1 MRLGK
6 QQTLY
11 QQAGKRLISIDRV
24 NRRFLCAKLPPAFK
38 NGADMEIASPMRLA
52 FSPPGPTQVSGKPG
66 GVLSAAR
73 VSTGGK
79 SSTDRPNPP
88 SANRATPSFS
98 SLLHLQQSFA
108 GPLGLGG
115 KGAQAFASA
124 VQHPSPPREQW
135 FNGPLTHPESGVSSG
150 ASAGSGNAR
159 GLLRRRG
166 AGSPPNIRCNPA
178 SLGPRRKIPNGW
190 RSPSAR
196 VRGDCIRQKIKPVA
210 VTLEREAS
218 GGTGWG
224 NRYLSHFSAKFV

>member
-1 MRLGK
+1 
-6 QQTLY
+6 
-11 QQAGKRLISIDRV
+11 
-24 NRRFLCAKLPPAFK
+24 
-38 NGADMEIASPMRLA
+38 MEIASPMRLA